1 MKKKKLLKKYQLG
14 QSTSSGFGGTSLS
27 TPKLKTWNPS
37 YTLGATGDIRFN
49 SLQIKP
55 FKSNYGIDYGS
66 GSSALSAGEG
76 GGGISQGAMAGINAG
91 IAALGEWSKLPQ
103 QVREGQA
110 LIADINE
117 AKYKRKKYNV
127 EQAERNV
134 EDMYNRYGYT
144 NLYGYGYPTMKYGG
158 SLLKYQMGG
167 PSGMYGSSMYR
178 NTSDDYNSQLANMD
192 PSDVTQQYAGGMF
205 ESHMDTAI
213 SSIPGWGAI
222 MAAAM
227 QVSDLSRGYLG
238 EHQEKVEGSKGLF
251 GQDTGFQDVYYEQDP
266 VTGSTDSQAG
276 AAFKGAAGHFLK
288 PHHEQAAESWGN
300 AAAADSTGDKVK
312 YAFEG
317 IGDLMGITLAPK
329 MIKSG
334 IDSANASQAARVRAA
349 LKDDKSMVG
358 GTAGFGGSG
367 TTRIGGNIVG
377 SDKAQIK
384 EVKMGGYLDKYRGGG
399 LYANIHA
406 KRKRGEKMRKPGE
419 EGAPSAQDFKDAAK
433 TAKMGMGGGIYID
446 PEKRGTFK
454 AQATKMGM
462 GVQEAASKI
471 LNAPEGKYSPEMRKK
486 ANFAKNFAK
495 KNGGY
500 LKQYMSGG
508 YMPSYGMGTKVGV
521 AQEVPRDMANA
532 EVEGG
537 GGNKRGETIYNAMN
551 GTMDVVKGPKHSKTK
566 EAGVPVVLKEGTPAE
581 GGDFVFSDY
590 LEITDPNTGQKM
602 SVADFSLKYKD
613 DPRML
618 EYAAQEQSRMANS
631 KEKKKYG
638 GMLKKY
644 QQGTPTLTQE
654 EIDALNALQ
663 GAGAPPSYMERK
675 AAEAEVAARIAA
687 EERQTSVQASKQA
700 AQAAQQQKAIIAAN
714 VPTAYTVRHSSQG
727 GNVYTPAGA
736 TPAASSASSSAS
748 SASSAGSAGT
758 ASSSG
763 SAKSSGSSGSAGS
776 AGSTGSTGSAGSAG
790 SAGSTGSAGSAS
802 SSGSKQAAG
811 AGGAT
816 ATQKSTT
823 PTITSFYN
831 KTNYPGKKTG
841 WEKAMDSGAI
851 DIGLGFASAVGQGL
865 VAGFRKNPYKDM
877 FTPSFKPI
885 TYDKQLFDRL
895 NMKYARDAADRAF
908 ARGQETVLASGAG
921 PNLGA
926 NLQAL
931 ENNRKSAYEQIMGK
945 EMEFNIRQDAA
956 EKDLNARL
964 ALQTDIQ
971 NQEMQFKTESAA
983 SAAQQL
989 SREFESERPVAIA
1002 NAGIGF
1008 AKDVRETLADV
1019 RYANAI
1025 LGDQVDMSDNLNI
1038 ARATQEIKAANPQN
1052 AGESNYDYQLRIQ
1065 RMLNDAIRAANS

>member
-14 QSTSSGFGGTSLS
+14 QSTSSGFGGIDFS

-37 YTLGATGDIRFN
+37 YTLGATGDIRLN
-49 SLQIKP
+49 HNLQIKP
-55 FKSNYGIDYGS
+55 FKSNYGIDYGG
-66 GSSALSAGEG
+66 GSSAFSAGEG

-91 IAALGEWSKLPQ
+91 IAALGEWSKFPQ

-117 AKYKRKKYNV
+117 AKYKRKKSNV

-134 EDMYNRYGYT
+134 ENMYNRYGYT
-144 NLYGYGYPTMKYGG
+144 NLYGYDYPAMKYGG

-192 PSDVTQQYAGGMF
+192 PSDVTQQYAGGIT
-205 ESHMDTAI
+205 ESHMDTAVTT
-213 SSIPGWGAI
+213 IPGFGQV
-222 MAAAM
+222 AAALM
-227 QVSDLSRGYLG
+227 PVSEAIREGAGEQQVKY
-238 EHQEKVEGSKGLF
+238 KKKAGLF
-251 GQDTGFQDVYYEQDP
+251 GYEEDVLDDAYFAE
-266 VTGSTDSQAG
+266 GDSDAIAAG
-276 AAFKGAAGHFLK
+276 KGAMGNLTK
-288 PHHEQAAESWGN
+288 PTWEHAAESWGK
-300 AAAADSTGDKVK
+300 AAAAESTGDKVK

-317 IGDLMGITLAPK
+317 IGDILGLTTITK
-329 MIKSG
+329 QFQG
-334 IDSANASQAARVRAA
+334 GVNSANAARAARVAAA
-349 LKDDKSMVG
+349 LKDDKSMAG

-433 TAKMGMGGGIYID
+433 TAKKGMGG
-446 PEKRGTFK
+446 
-454 AQATKMGM
+454 
-462 GVQEAASKI
+462 
-471 LNAPEGKYSPEMRKK
+471 
-486 ANFAKNFAK
+486 
-495 KNGGY
+495 Y
-500 LKQYMSGG
+500 LESYMSGG
-508 YMPSYGMGTKVGV
+508 YIPSYGMGTKVGV

-537 GGNKRGETIYNAMN
+537 GGNKRGETIYNAMD

-590 LEITDPNTGQKM
+590 LEITDPNTGEKM

-644 QQGTPTLTQE
+644 QKGTNTVTLPDGTVIPTLS
-654 EIDALNALQ
+654 DAEYNRVMKEKRMKDLEALKD
-663 GAGAPPSYMERK
+663 SDEYMEGM
-675 AAEAEVAARIAA
+675 
-687 EERQTSVQASKQA
+687 ASLSWA
-700 AQAAQQQKAIIAAN
+700 PGSAAN
-714 VPTAYTVRHSSQG
+714 VATGKYGKLPSKEEVEKEKAMKRAADMQYYKEQGLDSEGKPYSEYSDEDFKNAKATSSTG
-727 GNVYTPAGA
+727 
-736 TPAASSASSSAS
+736 SSAS
-748 SASSAGSAGT
+748 
-758 ASSSG
+758 
-763 SAKSSGSSGSAGS
+763 AKS
-776 AGSTGSTGSAGSAG
+776 
-790 SAGSTGSAGSAS
+790 
-802 SSGSKQAAG
+802 QN
-811 AGGAT
+811 
-816 ATQKSTT
+816 

-851 DIGLGFASAVGQGL
+851 DIGLGAASALAQGL
-865 VAGFRKNPYKDM
+865 VAGFRENPYKDM
-877 FTPSFKPI
+877 FTPSFKPV
-885 TYDKQLFDRL
+885 TYDKQFFDRL
-895 NMKYARDAADRAF
+895 SMKYARDKADAAF
-908 ARGQETVLASGAG
+908 ARGQETVLASGASS
-921 PNLGA
+921 NLGA

-931 ENNRKSAYEQIMGK
+931 ENNRRSAYEQIMGK
-945 EMEFNIRQDAA
+945 EMEYNIRQDAA

-971 NQEMQFKTESAA
+971 NQEMRFKTESAA
-983 SAAQQL
+983 SAVDQL
-989 SREFESERPVAIA
+989 SKEFESERPVAIA

-1008 AKDVRETLADV
+1008 AKDVRETLADI

-1025 LGDQVDMSDNLNI
+1025 LGNEVGMSDNLNI
-1038 ARATQEIKAANPQN
+1038 ARATEEIKAANPQK